1 MVETKELTELSKTD
15 QYKVLIKELF
25 DLMQAEQDFV
35 ANAANFVA
43 LLYHNLSEIN
53 WAGLYLYKGGKLVL
67 GPFQGKP
74 ACTRIE
80 VGKGVCGT
88 AAEKMKTVIVNNVHE
103 FTGYITCDGDTN
115 SEIVVPL
122 IREGHLIAVLDLNSL
137 MIGRFNEEDK
147 AGLEILGEVFIKSFS
162 LQ

>member
-1 MVETKELTELSKTD
+1 MVETKELTSLSKTD
-15 QYKVLIKELF
+15 QYKGLIKDLF
-25 DLMQAEQDFV
+25 ELMQGESDFV

-43 LLYHNLSEIN
+43 MLYHNLSDVN
-53 WAGLYLYKGGKLVL
+53 WAGLYLYKGGKLIL

-74 ACTRIE
+74 ACTKIE

-88 AAEKMKTVIVNNVHE
+88 AAEKMKTIVVKNVHE
-103 FTGYITCDGDTN
+103 FPGYITCDGDTN

-122 IREGHLIAVLDLNSL
+122 IREGHLIAVLDLNSQTL
-137 MIGRFNEEDK
+137 DRFDENDK

-162 LQ
+162 LK